1 MSAMKLAGLFALTM
15 VAFLA
20 VDAVWLTTATPRLY
34 RPALASL
41 LADKPNLAAA
51 AVFYA
56 IYVVGVLMLAVIP
69 GVQGGSLS
77 EALWRGA
84 VLGFVA
90 YATYD
95 LTNLATLRDWPIH
108 ITLIDL
114 AWGTALTTAT
124 AFAGYHA
131 ALWLKITG

>member
-1 MSAMKLAGLFALTM
+1 MPAMKLAGLFALTM

-41 LADKPNLAAA
+41 
-51 AVFYA
+51 
-56 IYVVGVLMLAVIP
+56 
-69 GVQGGSLS
+69 
-77 EALWRGA
+77 
-84 VLGFVA
+84 
-90 YATYD
+90 
-95 LTNLATLRDWPIH
+95 RDWPIH

>member
-34 RPALASL
+34 RPVLASL

-124 AFAGYHA
+124 ACAGYHA